1 MPDSKRK
8 LVSYTSHSKSSYED
22 DQEDEEPSR
31 LPNALLIGAV
41 ISIVCV
47 LLNVAITFISAP
59 VSQSV
64 ASEGKAVTG
73 NTYALIGLG
82 CVNFFIPLILCFIAG
97 FIVGKNG
104 VQRQPGFYAGILVAA
119 ISYLASFVV
128 RYIPNY
134 PGNMSNNTPV
144 NGAAV
149 GGGIATVI
157 VFLIIWSL
165 IGGLI
170 GLWGARVAT
179 RNHPAYVA
187 EADE

>member
-8 LVSYTSHSKSSYED
+8 LASYTSRGENNYDD
-22 DQEDEEPSR
+22 DQEDEEPS
-31 LPNALLIGAV
+31 LLLNALLIGAV
-41 ISIVCV
+41 IGIVCV

-59 VSQSV
+59 ISQSV
-64 ASEGKAVTG
+64 ANEGKAVTG

-82 CVNFFIPLILCFIAG
+82 CVSFFIQLIACFMAG
-97 FIVGKNG
+97 FIFGKKF
-104 VQRQPGFYAGILVAA
+104 VQRQPAFYAGILVAA

-134 PGNMSNNTPV
+134 PGNMSSNTPV
-144 NGAAV
+144 NGASV

-179 RNHPAYVA
+179 RPHS
-187 EADE
+187 ADVSEEDE

>member
-8 LVSYTSHSKSSYED
+8 LASYTSHRKSSDDD

-31 LPNALLIGAV
+31 LPNALLIGV
-41 ISIVCV
+41 VVGIVCV
-47 LLNVAITFISAP
+47 LLNVAITFIGAP
-59 VSQSV
+59 ISQSV

-82 CVNFFIPLILCFIAG
+82 CASFFIQLIACFIAG
-97 FIVGKNG
+97 FIVGKN
-104 VQRQPGFYAGILVAA
+104 VAQRQPGFYAGILVAA

-134 PGNMSNNTPV
+134 PGNMTSNTPV

-149 GGGIATVI
+149 GGGIATII

-179 RNHPAYVA
+179 RNHPVYVS
-187 EADE
+187 EEDE